1 MRLDRVRNPRKEQIV
16 KRSSGNETR
25 EGSGNGAR
33 NLGGHLG
40 YGNFNGRVDC
50 LESTTKKRP
59 RRAAGEYRLVI
70 KTMKKT
76 NKTEQKSSGIFRL
89 TKNDGVSV
97 SLVLPMEAAARLS
110 RKAKAEGKAVVEYI
124 QATLIASANGKGAK

>member
-1 MRLDRVRNPRKEQIV
+1 M
-16 KRSSGNETR
+16 
-25 EGSGNGAR
+25 
-33 NLGGHLG
+33 
-40 YGNFNGRVDC
+40 
-50 LESTTKKRP
+50 
-59 RRAAGEYRLVI
+59 VI